1 LRRIVKAKEVKR
13 VERLKVKRSS
23 ERQAEDAT
31 FRTFEDLE
39 VYKKA
44 REFRKRMYAAARKL
58 PDFEKYELGRQIR
71 RASVSVTNN
80 IAEGHGR
87 YHYLEEIKFQLQ
99 SRGSL
104 AELVDDLNVCE
115 DEGYLPTT
123 EVADLKELAREVQ
136 RLINGYIRFLRE
148 RKAGASLIVRES
160 AIEDEL
166 LYEFRD
172 L

>member
-1 LRRIVKAKEVKR
+1 
-13 VERLKVKRSS
+13 
-23 ERQAEDAT
+23 
-31 FRTFEDLE
+31 
-39 VYKKA
+39 
-44 REFRKRMYAAARKL
+44 MYAIARKL

-87 YHYLEEIKFQLQ
+87 YHYLEHITFQLQ

-115 DEGYLPTT
+115 DEGYLSTT

-148 RKAGASLIVRES
+148 RKAGDSLIVRES
-160 AIEDEL
+160 AGEAEL

-172 L
+172 TV

>member
-1 LRRIVKAKEVKR
+1 
-13 VERLKVKRSS
+13 
-23 ERQAEDAT
+23 
-31 FRTFEDLE
+31 
-39 VYKKA
+39 
-44 REFRKRMYAAARKL
+44 MYAVARKL

-115 DEGYLPTT
+115 DEGYLQTT
-123 EVADLKELAREVQ
+123 EVAGLKELAREVQ

-160 AIEDEL
+160 AVEDER

-172 L
+172 AF

>member
-1 LRRIVKAKEVKR
+1 MPEH
-13 VERLKVKRSS
+13 
-23 ERQAEDAT
+23 QDAT
-31 FRTFEDLE
+31 FRTFEDLD

-71 RASVSVTNN
+71 RAAVSLTNN

-87 YHYLEEIKFQLQ
+87 YHYLDEIKFQLQ

-104 AELVDDLNVCE
+104 AELLDDLNVCQDE
-115 DEGYLPTT
+115 DYLPIT
-123 EVADLKELAREVQ
+123 EIVELKERAKEVQ

-148 RKAGASLIVRES
+148 RKAGVSLTVRES
-160 AIEDEL
+160 AGEDEL

-172 L
+172 TV

>member
-1 LRRIVKAKEVKR
+1 MPEH
-13 VERLKVKRSS
+13 
-23 ERQAEDAT
+23 QDAT
-31 FRTFEDLE
+31 FRTFEDLD

-44 REFRKRMYAAARKL
+44 RELRKRMYAAARKL

-71 RASVSVTNN
+71 RAAVSLTNN

-87 YHYLEEIKFQLQ
+87 YHYLDEIKFQLQ

-104 AELVDDLNVCE
+104 AELLDDLNVCQDE
-115 DEGYLPTT
+115 DYLPTT
-123 EVADLKELAREVQ
+123 EIVELKERAKEVQ

-148 RKAGASLIVRES
+148 RKAGVSVTVRES
-160 AIEDEL
+160 AGEDEL

-172 L
+172 TL

>member
-1 LRRIVKAKEVKR
+1 MKR
-13 VERLKVKRSS
+13 LS
-23 ERQAEDAT
+23 ERQRDDAA

-44 REFRKRMYAAARKL
+44 REFRKRMYAVARRL

-71 RASVSVTNN
+71 RASVSLTNN

-87 YHYLEEIKFQLQ
+87 YHYLDEIKFELQ
-99 SRGSL
+99 ARGSL

-115 DEGYLPTT
+115 DEHYLSPSD
-123 EVADLKELAREVQ
+123 VADLKEQAREVQ
-136 RLINGYIRFLRE
+136 RLINGYIRFLRS
-148 RKAGASLIVRES
+148 RKSEASLIIRES
-160 AIEDEL
+160 PVDDKL
-166 LYEFRD
+166 SNEFSDR

>member
-1 LRRIVKAKEVKR
+1 MKKP
-13 VERLKVKRSS
+13 S
-23 ERQAEDAT
+23 ERQEEDAT

-39 VYKKA
+39 VYKKP
-44 REFRKRMYAAARKL
+44 REFRKRMYAVARKL
-58 PDFEKYELGRQIR
+58 PDFEKYELGGQIR

-87 YHYLEEIKFQLQ
+87 YHYLEEIKFELQ

-115 DEGYLPTT
+115 DEGYLPSP
-123 EVADLKELAREVQ
+123 EVANLKELAREVQ
-136 RLINGYIRFLRE
+136 RLINGYIRFLRQ

-172 L
+172 AL

>member
-1 LRRIVKAKEVKR
+1 MPE
-13 VERLKVKRSS
+13 
-23 ERQAEDAT
+23 QQDAT
-31 FRTFEDLE
+31 FRTFEDLD

-71 RASVSVTNN
+71 RAAVSLTNN

-87 YHYLEEIKFQLQ
+87 YHYLDEIKFQLQ

-104 AELVDDLNVCE
+104 AELLDDLNVSQDE
-115 DEGYLPTT
+115 DYLPTA
-123 EVADLKELAREVQ
+123 EIVELKERAKEVQ

-148 RKAGASLIVRES
+148 RKAGASLVVRES
-160 AIEDEL
+160 AGEDEL

-172 L
+172 TV

>member
-1 LRRIVKAKEVKR
+1 
-13 VERLKVKRSS
+13 
-23 ERQAEDAT
+23 
-31 FRTFEDLE
+31 
-39 VYKKA
+39 
-44 REFRKRMYAAARKL
+44 MYATARKL

-71 RASVSVTNN
+71 RASVSLTNN

-148 RKAGASLIVRES
+148 RKSEASLIVRES
-160 AIEDEL
+160 AVEDEL
-166 LYEFRD
+166 LYESRD
-172 L
+172 AL

>member
-1 LRRIVKAKEVKR
+1 VKGQSVT
-13 VERLKVKRSS
+13 LKG
-23 ERQAEDAT
+23 QNAET

-44 REFRKRMYAAARKL
+44 REFRKRMYVVAKRL

-71 RASVSVTNN
+71 RASVSLTSN

-87 YHYLEEIKFQLQ
+87 YHYLDEIKFELQ
-99 SRGSL
+99 ARGSL

-115 DEGYLPTT
+115 DEHYLSPTDI
-123 EVADLKELAREVQ
+123 ADLKERASEVQ
-136 RLINGYIRFLRE
+136 RLINGYIRFLRN
-148 RKAGASLIVRES
+148 RKSGASLVIRES
-160 AIEDEL
+160 PADDEL
-166 LYEFRD
+166 SNEFSDR

>member
-1 LRRIVKAKEVKR
+1 MPEH
-13 VERLKVKRSS
+13 
-23 ERQAEDAT
+23 QDAA
-31 FRTFEDLE
+31 FRTFEDLD
-39 VYKKA
+39 VYQKA

-71 RASVSVTNN
+71 RAAVSLTNN

-87 YHYLEEIKFQLQ
+87 YHYLDEIKFQLQ

-104 AELVDDLNVCE
+104 AELLDDLNVCQDE
-115 DEGYLPTT
+115 DYLPIT
-123 EVADLKELAREVQ
+123 EIVELKERAKEVQ

-148 RKAGASLIVRES
+148 RKAGASLTVRES
-160 AIEDEL
+160 AGEDEL

-172 L
+172 TV